1 MKIFI
6 GADHNGFYLRNA
18 LIKYLNK
25 AGYDVADD
33 GNAKLDPQDDFPIIT
48 SRVVN
53 DVLASDDEDPRG
65 ILICGS
71 GQGMC
76 MAANR
81 HRGIRAC
88 MGYDRASV
96 KATRND
102 EDSNILCLAARVL
115 EKDTANL
122 LVETWLNTPFSHVGR
137 YQRRIKELDEL

>member
-1 MKIFI
+1 MKVCI

-53 DVLASDDEDPRG
+53 DVLASDDDDPRG
-65 ILICGS
+65 IFICGS

-88 MGYDRASV
+88 MG
-96 KATRND
+96 
-102 EDSNILCLAARVL
+102 
-115 EKDTANL
+115 
-122 LVETWLNTPFSHVGR
+122 
-137 YQRRIKELDEL
+137 